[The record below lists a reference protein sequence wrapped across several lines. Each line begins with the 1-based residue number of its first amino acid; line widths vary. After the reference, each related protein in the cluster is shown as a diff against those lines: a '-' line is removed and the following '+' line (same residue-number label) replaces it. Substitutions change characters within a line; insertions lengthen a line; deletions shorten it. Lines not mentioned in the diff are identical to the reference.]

1 VTVTAPATVAHALD
15 AGIATLQGRS
25 ESPRSDALLLLSR
38 ALGCRREWIMT
49 HGDAALNAR
58 AAARFERWCGQRA
71 CGVPVAYLV
80 GDAGFYGRTFAVDAR
95 VLVPRPESE
104 HLIDEV
110 LAFAARRAR
119 GDLEILDVG
128 TGSGAL
134 ACTLAAELPRAS
146 VSGTDCSTDAL
157 EVADGNARRLGVA
170 RRCRLY
176 AGDLAAPV
184 AGRRFDA
191 VVANLPYVPTEEI
204 DASPALRCE
213 PRSALDGGADGLD
226 AYRRFV
232 PAAPALLKPG
242 GLLLLE
248 AAPPQMPGL
257 LELVR
262 AAFAPARPSAG
273 VDYAGLDRYVRL
285 ETAAS

>member
-1 VTVTAPATVAHALD
+1 MTVAATPSLAQALRS
-15 AGIATLQGRS
+15 GIGTLQGGS
-25 ESPRSDALLLLSR
+25 ETPRSDALLLLAR
-38 ALGCRREWIMT
+38 ALDCRREWILA
-49 HGDAALNAR
+49 HGEAPMNAPAAE
-58 AAARFERWCGQRA
+58 RFERWCRQRA
-71 CGVPVAYLV
+71 RGVPLAYLV
-80 GDAGFYGRTFAVDAR
+80 GDAGFYGRTFAVDPR

-110 LAFAARRAR
+110 LAFVARAARKRV
-119 GDLEILDVG
+119 EILDVG
-128 TGSGAL
+128 VGSGAL
-134 ACTLAAELPRAS
+134 ACTLAAELPQAD
-146 VSGTDCSTDAL
+146 VCGTDRCAGAL
-157 EVADGNARRLGVA
+157 EVAAANARRLGVA
-170 RRCRLY
+170 RRCALY

-191 VVANLPYVPTEEI
+191 VLANLPYVPSNEI
-204 DASPALRCE
+204 DAAAPLRFE
-213 PRSALDGGADGLD
+213 PRGALDGGPDGLD

-248 AAPPQMPGL
+248 AAPPQMAGL

-262 AAFAPARPSAG
+262 AAFAPVKPSVG
-273 VDYAGLDRYVRL
+273 VDYAGLARYVRL